1 MIKSNLLLRMIS
13 ALVLIPVVLG
23 AVFYGNPYYNI
34 LIALMGACMGWEWE
48 TMVSGRL
55 SSIGMIIGT
64 AAVMVSFVTM
74 EMPELSLLII
84 LVSALLVYFKSGK
97 NVLLTFGAFYVGLPI
112 ASMIYI
118 YYIKDATSVDI
129 VLWLLFVIWATDT
142 GGYIVGRT
150 VGGPKLL
157 PKISPKKTWAGLI
170 GAMVFAGGVSYGF
183 GLLRGVEGFS
193 PILLAGI
200 GAVMAV
206 ISQAGDFFES
216 WIKRRLNLKDSSQL
230 IPGHGGI
237 FDRVDGLLFTAPVVA
252 VILIFINLGFLP

>member
-1 MIKSNLLLRMIS
+1 MIKSNLLLRLLS
-13 ALVLIPVVLG
+13 AAILIPVVLG

-48 TMVSGRL
+48 TMVRGKFSPL
-55 SSIGMIIGT
+55 GMIIGT
-64 AAVMVSFVTM
+64 AAVIVSFTTA
-74 EMPELSLLII
+74 EMPEVSLLVI
-84 LVSALLVYFKSGK
+84 LAAAAIVYFKSEK
-97 NVLLTFGAFYVGLPI
+97 NVLLTFGTFYVGLPV

-142 GGYIVGRT
+142 GGYIVGKT

-170 GAMVFAGGVSYGF
+170 GAMIFAGGVSYGF
-183 GLLRGVEGFS
+183 ALLREVEGFS
-193 PILLAGI
+193 PMLLAGI

-252 VILIFINLGFLP
+252 AILIFINLGILP